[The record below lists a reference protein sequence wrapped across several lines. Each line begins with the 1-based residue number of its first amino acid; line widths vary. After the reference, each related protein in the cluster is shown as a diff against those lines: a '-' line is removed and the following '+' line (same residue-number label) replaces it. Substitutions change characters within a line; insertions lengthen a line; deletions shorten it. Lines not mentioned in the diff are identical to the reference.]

1 MQPVEIIEVDKHDVA
16 CDGGKGGLGHPRV
29 YLHVDEHNGRIQ
41 CPYCS
46 RLYLLRGD
54 LGHVA

>member
-16 CDGGKGGLGHPRV
+16 CDGGKGALGHPTV
-29 YLHVDEHNGRIQ
+29 YLHVDDYAGRVQ

-46 RLYLLRGD
+46 RLYLLRSD
-54 LGHVA
+54 AVNAA